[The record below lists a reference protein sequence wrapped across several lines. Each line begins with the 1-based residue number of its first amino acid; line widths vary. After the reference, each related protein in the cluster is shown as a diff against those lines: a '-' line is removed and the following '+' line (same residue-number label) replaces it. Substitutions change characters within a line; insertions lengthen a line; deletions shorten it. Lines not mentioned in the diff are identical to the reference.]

1 MIIILLWNK
10 SQTNLRENLNA
21 LRTIK
26 KSKKKISVPIES
38 DVTKSYKTKF
48 IDNAKSMG
56 TSR

>member
-1 MIIILLWNK
+1 M
-10 SQTNLRENLNA
+10 NLRENLNA

-26 KSKKKISVPIES
+26 RSKKFFSVPIES

-48 IDNAKSMG
+48 IDNAKSMA

>member
-1 MIIILLWNK
+1 MIIVLLWNN
-10 SQTNLRENLNA
+10 SQMNLRENLNA

-26 KSKKKISVPIES
+26 RSKNFFSVPIES

-48 IDNAKSMG
+48 IDNAKSMA